1 MFDRG
6 EYPDLVTFSARSA
19 FGGATDRVE
28 KAQAAMFRDWH
39 PAEPKFDMP
48 N

>member
-6 EYPDLVTFSARSA
+6 EYPDMMVTFSARSA

-28 KAQAAMFRDWH
+28 KAQAAMFHD
-39 PAEPKFDMP
+39 
-48 N
+48 